1 MNRQNLYPYKVIRC
15 DETDAAFLRRVD
27 LPADP
32 QQIGTALAETVSHIR
47 DTRDTPHSIVLV
59 SLSEEEGVDLDYEF
73 VYPALTTEGAA
84 EACLSVLA
92 GAGTFALE
100 TGLVKKVGEEAEIC
114 VKIINTNHKCELLF
128 ALKDGRPDYE
138 DGETGSTSQG
148 ASAAVF
154 CLLHDLSGAI
164 CGGIIPSGH
173 MQDEFNCVQS
183 TCVDNGVPAVCLRAD
198 DFGLSGQETAEQL
211 NQNQELCKQL
221 EVIRIKAG
229 LAMGLADVTDKSVPH
244 ICMVSS
250 GLEKGSLHVH
260 SFIRSVWLPS
270 TDYLAALSVAA
281 AVVYPKSV
289 IHHLIPVP
297 EGLAK
302 QIRILTETGEIDVLL
317 ELNPDRPGIDFVRAG
332 FIQKTKPAW

>member
-1 MNRQNLYPYKVIRC
+1 MNGQNSYPYQVIRC
-15 DETDAAFLRRVD
+15 DETDAAFLKRAD

-32 QQIGTALAETVSHIR
+32 QQFSTALAETVSNIR
-47 DTRDTPHSIVLV
+47 DTKDTPHSIVLV
-59 SLSEEEGVDLDYEF
+59 SLSEEEGVDLDYEV
-73 VYPALTTEGAA
+73 VYPALTTEGAS

-138 DGETGSTSQG
+138 DEETASKSQG
-148 ASAAVF
+148 AAAAVF

-173 MQDEFNCVQS
+173 MQDEFNGIQA
-183 TCVDNGVPAVCLRAD
+183 TCVDNGMPVVCLRAD
-198 DFGLSGQETAEQL
+198 DFGLNGQETAQQL
-211 NQNQELCKQL
+211 NQNQELCQQL
-221 EVIRIKAG
+221 EAIRKKAG
-229 LAMGLADVTDKSVPH
+229 LAMGLADVTNKSMPH
-244 ICMVSS
+244 ICIVSR
-250 GLEKGSLHVH
+250 GLEKDSLHVH
-260 SFIRSVWLPS
+260 SFVRSVWLPS
-270 TDYLAALSVAA
+270 NDHLAALSVAA
-281 AVVYPKSV
+281 AVLYPKSV

-302 QIRILTETGEIDVLL
+302 KLRILTETGEIDVLL
-317 ELNPDRPGIDFVRAG
+317 ELNPDRPGIDVVRAG
-332 FIQKTKPAW
+332 FIQTIRPA